1 MQQKEKVSQIAEQA
15 LIYYRTGSGLKLD
28 LYQKGASFL
37 SKEQLESGRVFI
49 LVGGDGVKRTQL
61 QTNGSF
67 DGKNG
72 MFNPSNSVT
81 HQRFISGGTVNGIP
95 NQRAKK

>member
-1 MQQKEKVSQIAEQA
+1 MSQVAEQV
-15 LIYYRTGSGLKLD
+15 LTYNRTGNGLKPD
-28 LYQKGASFL
+28 PSHRGASFL
-37 SKEQLESGRVFI
+37 SKEQLEPGRVFT
-49 LVGGDGVKRTQL
+49 LVGGDGVKRTLL

-72 MFNPSNSVT
+72 IFEYIVDPSGSVT
-81 HQRFISGGTVNGIP
+81 HQRFISGGTVNGLP